1 MALTILNVGIL
12 AIVASFN
19 SGMLALR
26 RAATVSTAASLADAQ
41 MELYRAL
48 KYGSIY
54 LDVDTATDSIYQ
66 ADSALQG
73 TPAPTKVL
81 ADCGVPPLANE
92 CNPSRTAV
100 GADGKTY
107 RVDSFVVY
115 HTPLNGR
122 VLKKVTVVVR
132 SANGATAY
140 VRIASTFDASTGA

>member
-26 RAATVSTAASLADAQ
+26 RAATVATASSLADAQ

-48 KYGSIY
+48 KYDSIY
-54 LDVDTATDSIYQ
+54 LDIDATTDATYQ
-66 ADSALQG
+66 ADPALQG
-73 TPAPTKVL
+73 TPPPTKAL

-92 CNPSRTAV
+92 CNPSRIAV
-100 GADGKTY
+100 GADGKPY
-107 RVDSFVVY
+107 RVDSFIVY

-122 VLKKVTVVVR
+122 ALKKVTVVVR